1 MYHCTILNKI
11 NLFKQKEKK
20 EMISNIILQIIDS
33 CSLYDMWNSYQ
44 LNPYILPIAKNS
56 NSYTVENDNNK

>member
-44 LNPYILPIAKNS
+44 LNPCILPIAKNS